1 MYAVFNACGRQF
13 KAEKGDVIYLEKLAV
28 KENEIVTFDDV
39 ALVGTDDGVK
49 VGTPK
54 LSGAKVSAKVLKNG
68 KSKKIKVFTYKPKKN
83 EKRLQGHRQAYTK
96 VEITDIT
103 L

>member
-13 KAEKGDVIYLEKLAV
+13 KAEKGDVIYLEKLNA
-28 KENEIVTFDDV
+28 KEDDIVTFDDV

-49 VGTPK
+49 VGTPA